1 MQVKGNYEV
10 IFYSCFFYYF
20 FFNLNNHSQ
29 AHERSESVEVTF
41 VTQLI
46 KRLMIIIARPARLLE
61 CLVKS
66 YLPSFSCFINLA
78 VILSLYA
85 KCCFQ

>member
-1 MQVKGNYEV
+1 MG
-10 IFYSCFFYYF
+10 FFVCVF
-20 FFNLNNHSQ
+20 FNNHSQ

-61 CLVKS
+61 CLVKT
-66 YLPSFSCFINLA
+66 LPSYFP
-78 VILSLYA
+78 VLY
-85 KCCFQ
+85 